1 MEKQT
6 FSSRKKIPLW
16 ENAQKRHDIVT
27 LVYDTEIMKVILWEK
42 NKIAEIEI
50 DNYIEV
56 TKWLVEKKKEFF
68 RKEIQITLNIDP
80 VEWKTL
86 NNKIEW
92 DLKEILKKLIF
103 YKENSEKEMN
113 KYLDN
118 YKGKN
123 KASEDQIRKHNENI
137 SKYNVAIKTIRET
150 LPQIEKEEY
159 QKHIDQE

>member
-1 MEKQT
+1 
-6 FSSRKKIPLW
+6 
-16 ENAQKRHDIVT
+16 
-27 LVYDTEIMKVILWEK
+27 
-42 NKIAEIEI
+42 
-50 DNYIEV
+50 
-56 TKWLVEKKKEFF
+56 
-68 RKEIQITLNIDP
+68 
-80 VEWKTL
+80 
-86 NNKIEW
+86 
-92 DLKEILKKLIF
+92 
-103 YKENSEKEMN
+103 MN